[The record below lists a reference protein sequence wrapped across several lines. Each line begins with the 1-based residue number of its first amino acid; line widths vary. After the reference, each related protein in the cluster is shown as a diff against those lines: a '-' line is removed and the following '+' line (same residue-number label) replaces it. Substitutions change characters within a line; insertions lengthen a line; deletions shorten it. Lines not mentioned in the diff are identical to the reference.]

1 MQIVRLTQWFSRQK
15 RVKLEL
21 KGNEIS
27 VTSSIAIDYETFSY
41 LAYLPPTATLV
52 IYTRAMR
59 GTL

>member
-1 MQIVRLTQWFSRQK
+1 MQIVRLSQWFSCQK

-27 VTSSIAIDYETFSY
+27 VTSSIAINYETFSY

-52 IYTRAMR
+52 IYMR
-59 GTL
+59 VMRDTL